1 MIQDISPHQFH
12 NEYLPREPRPDD
24 QILIYRDRSVLAEYE
39 EGFVRFPCHADLPGR
54 LADTLRFTYLFSIDE
69 TGFYLPD
76 GKTGDTIAAVL
87 EEKEIFSFQTVQIF
101 RTAAPGYLAFA
112 GVTGLQLK
120 NWYDSRVYCGR
131 CGHRLNKDEKERMMR
146 CSHCGQ
152 MEYPKICPA
161 VIVAVMDHDRV
172 LLTKYA
178 GREYKKYAL
187 IAGFAEIGESIEQ
200 TVKREV
206 LEEVGLKVKNI
217 RYYKSQP
224 WSFSDT
230 LLMGFVCDLDGEDT
244 ILLDEEELSVGEW
257 CRREEIPADGT
268 DISLTREMMWK
279 IKNHEL

>member
-1 MIQDISPHQFH
+1 MIQDISPHRFY
-12 NEYLPREPRPDD
+12 NEYRPREPKPKDI
-24 QILIYRDRSVLAEYE
+24 ILVYKERKVLAEYR
-39 EGFVRFPCHADLPGR
+39 EGSVHYPCWADLPGNAAAAAE
-54 LADTLRFTYLFSIDE
+54 LTYLFSIDE
-69 TGFYLPD
+69 TGFFLPEENAAERIAD
-76 GKTGDTIAAVL
+76 AMEERDT
-87 EEKEIFSFQTVQIF
+87 FSFQTIQIC
-101 RTAAPGYLAFA
+101 RTAVPAYMAFA
-112 GVTGLQLK
+112 GITGFQLK
-120 NWYDSRVYCGR
+120 NWYDSRIYCGH
-131 CGHRLNKDEKERMMR
+131 CGNRLEKDQKERMMICR
-146 CSHCGQ
+146 HCGQ
-152 MEYPKICPA
+152 TEYPKICPA
-161 VIVAVMDHDRV
+161 VIVAVMDRDRV

-206 LEEVGLKVKNI
+206 MEEVGLNVRNI

-244 ILLDEEELSVGEW
+244 IRLDEEELSVGEW

-279 IKNHEL
+279 IKNNEL